1 MSRQGGEVRGWMGE
15 ERADKREWEDSEDD
29 YTAEKGYAFPEGNVK
44 GTLRLETARTAR
56 GDRKEK
62 S

>member
-1 MSRQGGEVRGWMGE
+1 MGE